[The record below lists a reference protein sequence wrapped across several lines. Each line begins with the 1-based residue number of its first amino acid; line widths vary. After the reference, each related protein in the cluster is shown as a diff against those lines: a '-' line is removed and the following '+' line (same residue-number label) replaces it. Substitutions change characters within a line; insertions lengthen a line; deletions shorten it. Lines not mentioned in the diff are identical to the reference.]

1 LSTLPE
7 KDSTFEARPYAGIRY
22 DIDWFAVET
31 RVTQSKDFNTVGQ
44 VRATVK
50 KEVFKNVSFD
60 LTGGFDKSSNYT
72 AAVGMVGLKINF

>member
-1 LSTLPE
+1 V
-7 KDSTFEARPYAGIRY
+7 RY
-22 DIDWFAVET
+22 DIDWFGIET

-44 VRATVK
+44 VRASVK

-60 LTGGFDKSSNYT
+60 LTGGFDKSSNYS